1 MHTIISE
8 DVSKGERGKVAAVD
22 TQSQTDVLPCFQQ
35 YHNKVLV
42 FGLIYLGQECPLTL
56 TSFLCVCSM
65 MLFLFSPVWCCVPAH
80 PHQW

>member
-8 DVSKGERGKVAAVD
+8 DVSKGEGGKVAAVD
-22 TQSQTDVLPCFQQ
+22 TQSQTDVLPCLQQ

-65 MLFLFSPVWCCVPAH
+65 MLFLFSPVWCYVPAH